1 MPFKTFSVD
10 EISKVDNLFDKSDF
24 VKNVGVYSVAEP
36 VAYLLSKGNLLV
48 EKHKY
53 KGITF
58 SVGRIKI

>member
-1 MPFKTFSVD
+1 M
-10 EISKVDNLFDKSDF
+10 
-24 VKNVGVYSVAEP
+24 YSVAEP